1 MATIGSLFSG
11 IGGLDLGLE
20 RATGAR
26 TIWNCEQDEF
36 CRKVLAK
43 HWPDATQY
51 TDVHDIDE
59 HVAPVDLICGG
70 FPCQNLSVAG
80 DRTGLAGEKSGLW
93 HEYARI
99 IRLLRPRF
107 VFVENV
113 PALRTLVSDD
123 GLGRVLGDLAESG
136 YDTEWDC
143 VPAAAVGAPHVR
155 DRIFILAWRRD
166 VAGAGSN
173 VADSDSSTGGPA
185 PGSTESKVGAVEDA
199 GRPSKSGRRRGAVS
213 GTDVGDTN
221 GAGRK
226 ERRGAV
232 AVPTQQQTTQRDGSR
247 LSRGLEHDFPPRPGA
262 DEWPEWLKSHPFA
275 QPGIRRSSDGVSEGL
290 DATRRPRLKA
300 LGNAVVPQAA
310 ARAWHLLSKRAGV
323 SL

>member
-36 CRKVLAK
+36 CRKILAK

-51 TDVHDIDE
+51 SDVHAIDE
-59 HVAPVDLICGG
+59 TVERVDILCGG
-70 FPCQNLSVAG
+70 FPCQDLSVAG
-80 DRTGLAGEKSGLW
+80 RREGLAGEKSGLW

-99 IRLLRPRF
+99 IETLEPNF
-107 VFVENV
+107 VFIENV
-113 PALRTLVSDD
+113 PALRTLTGDN
-123 GLGRVLGDLAESG
+123 GLGKVLGDLIERG
-136 YDTEWDC
+136 YDAEWDC

-166 VAGAGSN
+166 LSDETRTRSIERTQELIKKIVASF
-173 VADSDSSTGGPA
+173 PPP
-185 PGSTESKVGAVEDA
+185 PGSDEWA
-199 GRPSKSGRRRGAVS
+199 PY
-213 GTDVGDTN
+213 
-221 GAGRK
+221 
-226 ERRGAV
+226 
-232 AVPTQQQTTQRDGSR
+232 
-247 LSRGLEHDFPPRPGA
+247 LEAHPNARPGIPRS
-262 DEWPEWLKSHPFA
+262 EKEA
-275 QPGIRRSSDGVSEGL
+275 QGMKDRRK
-290 DATRRPRLKA
+290 RLRA

-310 ARAWHLLSKRAGV
+310 AQAWALLLERSGV